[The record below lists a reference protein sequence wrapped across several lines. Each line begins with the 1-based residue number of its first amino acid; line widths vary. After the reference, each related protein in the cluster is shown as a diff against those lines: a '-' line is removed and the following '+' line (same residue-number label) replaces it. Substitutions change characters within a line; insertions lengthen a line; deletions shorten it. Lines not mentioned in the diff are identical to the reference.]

1 MGGDWIKQ
9 KSTFTVILA
18 VNRTET
24 KHLKTVAKVSSELF
38 LSSLN
43 LHFLTGF
50 GSEFTGVQLPKVQAS
65 S

>member
-1 MGGDWIKQ
+1 MKQ

-24 KHLKTVAKVSSELF
+24 KHLKTVAKVSSEL
-38 LSSLN
+38 LLSLN

>member
-24 KHLKTVAKVSSELF
+24 KHLTTVAKVSSEL

-43 LHFLTGF
+43 LPFLTGF
-50 GSEFTGVQLPKVQAS
+50 GSAFTGVQLPKVQAS